1 MALPW
6 ELLHDAD
13 AYLFQG
19 ARPTRVRR
27 RLPNTRVLEVPAV
40 ATPIRILLVS
50 ARPEDEACG
59 YIDHRVS
66 ALPLVD
72 AMEDLG
78 GLVDLQILEP
88 ATLPALRAAL
98 NRAQDARAPFHVVH
112 FDGHG
117 TYDRQVGL
125 GGLCFEDPRDGAQL
139 ERRRHSTVYT
149 DALGPLLRDHRIPLV
164 FLEACQSA
172 EAQRA
177 SESVASEL
185 LKVGVASVVAM
196 SHSVLVETARR
207 FVLAFYAALAA
218 GRRVGDAMLAGQ
230 CALKDDDFRGTLL
243 GAGDLR
249 LEDWFVPV
257 LFQEKA
263 DPRLFTAAAARVRA
277 DLKLALRG
285 RLGAVPAPP
294 ETGFIGRSRDLLAL
308 ERLLSRGR
316 WAVIRGQGGEGK
328 TVLAAELALWLV
340 RTRRVERAAFVSVER
355 HGRVGAV
362 LDAIGRQLV
371 GADYSVAAFKDL
383 ELAILPVERA
393 LVERSTLLVIDN
405 MESVLLPPFIARDTP
420 PALTEEARLDLTA
433 ILALCARLAAQ
444 GETRLV
450 FTSRESLPA
459 PFAAADHRRELHRL
473 DREDAVRLVEKA
485 LGRETGG
492 AGAAAEAARTAIEQ
506 LVESVH
512 GHART
517 LALLAPALR
526 DRGVEATHRSLVE
539 LMVEMERRFSGERE
553 QSVFAGV
560 ELSLRRMSAAN
571 RERAL
576 VLGVFHGGV
585 QLVVLRLMMGWEE
598 AECAALGDELIG
610 TGLATA
616 DPYNHLTLNPALCP
630 YLRRRLDPARLESLT
645 AGWGRAMGQYVGFLE
660 QQQHQ
665 NTEVAATLTGL
676 ELPNL
681 FALLDQVRAAGD
693 AAATI
698 DLTTSLYSLLR
709 WLGRPRLLGLVGQV
723 RDAAALALGD
733 GSTHAGF
740 EAQRTRIEQQLAAGR
755 LREALAGAETLLQR
769 ARAAGVGAYPGADY
783 DLAMACFLLARVL
796 ETAGGAEPAL
806 PLLAEA
812 RQGFESISRVRDE
825 KAAEGMTSA
834 CITERGDC
842 LLSLGRLDEAAT
854 AYEEG
859 ICRDEQRG
867 ADRDVAIGKLQ
878 LGTVRLQQ
886 GRYPEA
892 LAAYADARE
901 RFTQLDEPGTVA
913 TAWHQTGMASQE
925 AGEPEAAEDAY
936 RNSLAIEVRLGDVA
950 GQADTLGQLGN
961 LYNDVLDRPE
971 EAVAFY
977 RQAADKYVEIGDPAK
992 EGAARNNL
1000 ALALRG
1006 LRRFDEARRE
1016 VRRAIEC
1023 KAPFGHASEHW
1034 TTWGILADLET
1045 DAGDPGAAAEARGKA
1060 IDAYLAYRRDGGENH
1075 DGPGRLALAV
1085 TQPLLAGDP
1094 AAAASLLQQF
1104 AARPALP
1111 EALRPFIQS
1120 LQAICSGSRDRALAA
1135 TPGLDYTMAAECL
1148 LLIETLEAAGR

>member
-1 MALPW
+1 
-6 ELLHDAD
+6 
-13 AYLFQG
+13 
-19 ARPTRVRR
+19 
-27 RLPNTRVLEVPAV
+27 
-40 ATPIRILLVS
+40 
-50 ARPEDEACG
+50 
-59 YIDHRVS
+59 
-66 ALPLVD
+66 
-72 AMEDLG
+72 
-78 GLVDLQILEP
+78 
-88 ATLPALRAAL
+88 
-98 NRAQDARAPFHVVH
+98 VVH

-117 TYDRQVGL
+117 TYDRRVGL
-125 GGLCFEDPRDGAQL
+125 GGLCFEDPRDGAEL

-149 DALGPLLRDHRIPLV
+149 NELGELLRDHRIPLV

-263 DPRLFTAAAARVRA
+263 DPRLFTAPAARVRA

-393 LVERSTLLVIDN
+393 LGERSTLLVIDN

-444 GETRLV
+444 CETRLV

-459 PFAAADHRRELHRL
+459 PFAAADHRRELQRL

-492 AGAAAEAARTAIEQ
+492 AGAAAAAERTAIEQ

-539 LMVEMERRFSGERE
+539 LMEEMERRFRGERE

-585 QLVVLRLMMGWEE
+585 QLDVLRLMMGWVE

-645 AGWGRAMGQYVGFLE
+645 AGWGQEMGQYVEFLV
-660 QQQHQ
+660 QQGQR
-665 NTEVAATLTGL
+665 NAEVAATLTGL

-698 DLTTSLYSLLR
+698 DLTTSLYSLLKS
-709 WLGRPRLLGLVGQV
+709 LGRPRLLGRVGQV
-723 RDAAALALGD
+723 RDASALALGD
-733 GSTHAGF
+733 GWTRAGF
-740 EAQRTRIEQQLAAGR
+740 EAQRTRIEQQLAGGR
-755 LREALAGAETLLQR
+755 LREALTGAETLLQR

-783 DLAMACFLLARVL
+783 DLAMAFFVLARVL
-796 ETAGGAEPAL
+796 NTAGGAEPAL
-806 PLLAEA
+806 PLLDEA
-812 RQGFESISRVRDE
+812 RQGFESIARDQDN
-825 KAAEGMTSA
+825 KAAEGMASKCFA
-834 CITERGDC
+834 ESGGC

-854 AYEEG
+854 AYEES
-859 ICRDEQRG
+859 IRRAEQRG
-867 ADRDVAIGKLQ
+867 DAREVAVGKFQ

-886 GRYPEA
+886 RRHPEA

-901 RFTQLDEPGTVA
+901 RFMRLDEAGSVA
-913 TAWHQTGMASQE
+913 VVWHQTGVAYQG

-936 RNSLAIEVRLGDVA
+936 RNALAIQVRLGDVA
-950 GQADTLGQLGN
+950 GQANTLTQLGN
-961 LYNDVLDRPE
+961 LYKAVLDHPE

-977 RQAADKYVEIGDPAK
+977 SQAADKFAEIGDLAG
-992 EGAARNNL
+992 EGLARSNL
-1000 ALALRG
+1000 AETLRG
-1006 LRRFDEARRE
+1006 LRRFDEVRRE

-1023 KAPFGHASEHW
+1023 KAPSGHAAEPW
-1034 TTWGILADLET
+1034 KTWGILADLET
-1045 DAGDPGAAAEARGKA
+1045 DAGDPGAAGEARGKA
-1060 IDAYLAYRRDGGENH
+1060 IAAYLAYRRDGGENH
-1075 DGPGRLALAV
+1075 SGSGRLALAV

-1094 AAAASLLQQF
+1094 AAAASLLQQV
-1104 AARPALP
+1104 AADPALP
-1111 EALRPFIQS
+1111 DWLRPFIQP

-1135 TPGLDYTMAAECL
+1135 TPGLHYTMAAECL

>member
-1 MALPW
+1 
-6 ELLHDAD
+6 
-13 AYLFQG
+13 
-19 ARPTRVRR
+19 
-27 RLPNTRVLEVPAV
+27 
-40 ATPIRILLVS
+40 
-50 ARPEDEACG
+50 
-59 YIDHRVS
+59 
-66 ALPLVD
+66 
-72 AMEDLG
+72 
-78 GLVDLQILEP
+78 
-88 ATLPALRAAL
+88 
-98 NRAQDARAPFHVVH
+98 
-112 FDGHG
+112 
-117 TYDRQVGL
+117 
-125 GGLCFEDPRDGAQL
+125 
-139 ERRRHSTVYT
+139 
-149 DALGPLLRDHRIPLV
+149 
-164 FLEACQSA
+164 
-172 EAQRA
+172 
-177 SESVASEL
+177 
-185 LKVGVASVVAM
+185 
-196 SHSVLVETARR
+196 
-207 FVLAFYAALAA
+207 
-218 GRRVGDAMLAGQ
+218 MLAGQ